1 MKINPIVKWAGG
13 KRQVLNELINRLP
26 QKYNKYFEPFIGGGA
41 LLFALCPHQAYISD
55 LNEEL
60 LSVYKCLNDIDLFLS
75 LKKTLVEF
83 QTKHN
88 EEFYYKVRAMDRNE
102 NFNNLP
108 IYLKAARMIYLNKA
122 GYNGLYRVNKN
133 GYFNVPFNKKNKV
146 NLFDEENINLL
157 HQYFINNDIEI
168 VKKDFAYVLN
178 LAKKGDFVYFDP
190 PYDDMDNKKSFT
202 SYTKDSFGKND
213 QIRLFEVVKELTERG
228 VFVMVSNHNTSFI
241 QELYKG
247 FKIDV
252 IKAKRM
258 INSDSSKRGNIEEVI
273 IRNYE

>member
-75 LKKTLVEF
+75 LENTLVEF
-83 QTKHN
+83 QMKHN

-168 VKKDFAYVLN
+168 VKKDFAHVLN

-202 SYTKDSFGKND
+202 SYTKDSFGRND

-241 QELYKG
+241 QELYKD

-258 INSDSSKRGNIEEVI
+258 INSDSTKRGNIEEVI

>member
-41 LLFALCPHQAYISD
+41 LLFALCPHEAYISD

-60 LSVYKCLNDIDLFLS
+60 LSVYKCLNDSDLFLS
-75 LKKTLVEF
+75 LKNILVEF
-83 QTKHN
+83 QTNHN
-88 EEFYYKVRAMDRNE
+88 EEFYYKVRSMDRNE
-102 NFNNLP
+102 NFNDLP

-122 GYNGLYRVNKN
+122 GYNGLYRVNKE

-146 NLFDEENINLL
+146 NLFDEENISLL
-157 HQYFINNDIEI
+157 HQYFVNNDVEI
-168 VKKDFAYVLN
+168 AKNDFSQVLN
-178 LAKKGDFVYFDP
+178 LAQEGDLVYFDP
-190 PYDDMDNKKSFT
+190 PYDDIDNKKSFT

-213 QIRLFEVVKELTERG
+213 QIRLFEVVKELTKKG

>member
-75 LKKTLVEF
+75 LKNTLVEF
-83 QTKHN
+83 QMKHN

-157 HQYFINNDIEI
+157 HQYFINNDIEF
-168 VKKDFAYVLN
+168 VKKDFAHVLN

-241 QELYKG
+241 QELYKD

-258 INSDSSKRGNIEEVI
+258 INSDSTKRGNIEEVI

>member
-41 LLFALCPHQAYISD
+41 LLFALCPHEAYISD

-60 LSVYKCLNDIDLFLS
+60 LSVYKCLNDSDLFLS
-75 LKKTLVEF
+75 LKNILVEF
-83 QTKHN
+83 QAKHN
-88 EEFYYKVRAMDRNE
+88 EEFYYKVRSMDRNE
-102 NFNNLP
+102 NFNDLP

-122 GYNGLYRVNKN
+122 GYNGLYRVNKE

-146 NLFDEENINLL
+146 NLFDEENISLL
-157 HQYFINNDIEI
+157 HQYFVNNDVEI
-168 VKKDFAYVLN
+168 AKNDFSQVLN
-178 LAKKGDFVYFDP
+178 LAQEGDLVYFDP
-190 PYDDMDNKKSFT
+190 PYDDIDNKKSFT

-213 QIRLFEVVKELTERG
+213 QIRLFEVVKELTKKG